1 MHEEAQEISR
11 LCRALAVPTAINK
24 RWSTD
29 FVHNRL
35 AESYRFHILN
45 IIENYSC
52 ECISLSYQPPS
63 VFENKI
69 A

>member
-29 FVHNRL
+29 FVHDRL

-45 IIENYSC
+45 ITELSTTQCFC
-52 ECISLSYQPPS
+52 E
-63 VFENKI
+63 
-69 A
+69 